1 MGVPTEIGILGRF
14 WKTSIICFLNENS
27 LNFLI
32 VVSHYHIEQQHKSII
47 FASYKDLVGM
57 WDTSLTPKF

>member
-1 MGVPTEIGILGRF
+1 ML
-14 WKTSIICFLNENS
+14 NS
-27 LNFLI
+27 LNYLI
-32 VVSHYHIEQQHKSII
+32 VVSHYYIEQQHKSII